1 MKASASSSISI
12 TYYHNNS
19 VAVALLLLLQLLLAP
34 SSTKITT
41 SAFSSSQESGM
52 MSPTTACLL
61 RSCGRR
67 LLSATSRISSTS
79 TATGGEQL
87 RGRCHQRFATST
99 TTFSAAVVDDTR
111 DDEEERIIN
120 SNNIKSYNLN
130 GIGYGT
136 KVEIKTNTGHH
147 IETDIP
153 KTMGGQDTAP
163 QPVEMLLSSWMG
175 CTQATIMYVGRQ
187 IVNNNSNTRRQ
198 RIIIEK
204 LGFHNIVAIRDE
216 RGSLQLPINEIPEIP
231 SRILSITGTIQV
243 YIKSKSK
250 SPESDDEKQEL
261 LLTTEE
267 FELLKEQTEVRC
279 PIANMILSSG
289 CTIDVDWIQL
299 RA

>member
-19 VAVALLLLLQLLLAP
+19 VAVALLLLLLLLLAP
-34 SSTKITT
+34 SSTTITT

-67 LLSATSRISSTS
+67 LLSTTSRISSTS
-79 TATGGEQL
+79 TAAGGEQL
-87 RGRCHQRFATST
+87 FGRCHQRFATNT
-99 TTFSAAVVDDTR
+99 TTFSAAAVDDTR
-111 DDEEERIIN
+111 DDEEERIIK

-187 IVNNNSNTRRQ
+187 IVNTNSNTRKQ

-231 SRILSITGTIQV
+231 SQILSITGTIQV

-250 SPESDDEKQEL
+250 SPESDDEKEM

-299 RA
+299 RV

>member
-1 MKASASSSISI
+1 MQVGSSSIATAAS
-12 TYYHNNS
+12 TF
-19 VAVALLLLLQLLLAP
+19 VVLLLLLLVP
-34 SSTKITT
+34 SSTTITS
-41 SAFSSSQESGM
+41 SAFSSFQVSGM

-67 LLSATSRISSTS
+67 LLSANARISSTS

-99 TTFSAAVVDDTR
+99 TTFSAAAVDDTR
-111 DDEEERIIN
+111 DDEEERIIDN
-120 SNNIKSYNLN
+120 NNNNNNNIKSYNLN

-136 KVEIKTNTGHH
+136 KVEIKTNTGHQ

-187 IVNNNSNTRRQ
+187 IINNNNNNTRKQ

-216 RGSLQLPINEIPEIP
+216 RGSLQLPIHEIPEIP

-243 YIKSKSK
+243 YIKSKS
-250 SPESDDEKQEL
+250 SSSSESDDEKEL

>member
-1 MKASASSSISI
+1 MI
-12 TYYHNNS
+12 
-19 VAVALLLLLQLLLAP
+19 
-34 SSTKITT
+34 
-41 SAFSSSQESGM
+41 
-52 MSPTTACLL
+52 SPTTTCLL
-61 RSCGRR
+61 RSCGR
-67 LLSATSRISSTS
+67 LLSATARISSTS
-79 TATGGEQL
+79 TTAGG
-87 RGRCHQRFATST
+87 RRCCQRFATST
-99 TTFSAAVVDDTR
+99 TTFSAAAVDDTR
-111 DDEEERIIN
+111 DDEERGID
-120 SNNIKSYNLN
+120 SDNNIKSYKLN
-130 GIGYGT
+130 GIGHGT
-136 KVEIKTNTGHH
+136 KAEIKTNTGHH

-187 IVNNNSNTRRQ
+187 IISNNSTRKQ
-198 RIIIEK
+198 RIVIER
-204 LGFHNIVAIRDE
+204 LEFHNIVAIRDE

-243 YIKSKSK
+243 YIKKSKSK
-250 SPESDDEKQEL
+250 SKSKSSNSDDEKEL

>member
-1 MKASASSSISI
+1 MI
-12 TYYHNNS
+12 
-19 VAVALLLLLQLLLAP
+19 
-34 SSTKITT
+34 
-41 SAFSSSQESGM
+41 
-52 MSPTTACLL
+52 SPTTTCLL
-61 RSCGRR
+61 RSCGR
-67 LLSATSRISSTS
+67 LLSATARISSTS
-79 TATGGEQL
+79 TTAGGEQL
-87 RGRCHQRFATST
+87 RGRCCQRFATST
-99 TTFSAAVVDDTR
+99 TTFSAAAVDDTR
-111 DDEEERIIN
+111 DDEERGID
-120 SNNIKSYNLN
+120 SDNNIKSYKLN
-130 GIGYGT
+130 GIGHGT
-136 KVEIKTNTGHH
+136 KAEIKTNTGHH

-187 IVNNNSNTRRQ
+187 IINNNNNNTRKQ
-198 RIIIEK
+198 QGRIVIER
-204 LGFHNIVAIRDE
+204 LEFHNIVAIRDE

-243 YIKSKSK
+243 YIKKSKSK
-250 SPESDDEKQEL
+250 SKSSNSDDEKEL